1 MHPKKRL
8 EQLYEQHRSN
18 PASPLIVDGNH
29 NIIFGEGNEHAALM
43 FVGEAPGRDE
53 DIQKRPF
60 VGRSGQLLNKT
71 LQTCGIAREEVFITN
86 IVKTRPPNNR
96 TPTEQEMRRSL
107 PMLLQQIAII
117 KPKIVC
123 TLGACATTALLQK
136 TISISRLHGYAIP
149 LHDFIV
155 VPTFHPAYVL
165 RDPNHYQPFLADI
178 KFIIQMIK
186 NIEK

>member
-1 MHPKKRL
+1 MHTKKQL
-8 EQLYEQHRSN
+8 EQLYAQHISN
-18 PASPLIVDGNH
+18 PASTLIVDNNR
-29 NIIFGEGNEHAALM
+29 NIIFGEGNENATLM

-71 LQTCGIAREEVFITN
+71 LHACGVTREEVFITN
-86 IVKTRPPNNR
+86 IVKTRPTNNR
-96 TPTEQEMRRSL
+96 TPTEQEMKRSL
-107 PMLLQQIAII
+107 PILLQQIAII

-136 TISISRLHGYAIP
+136 PLSISKLHGYAIP

-155 VPTFHPAYVL
+155 VPAFHPAYIL
-165 RDPNHYQPFLADI
+165 RDPNQYQAFLADI